1 MKIFAMNIYMG
12 IFSKK
17 QNINMFMR
25 IKSHEY
31 LQDQAHLLVVDLLHP
46 RILQADALLMH
57 RSAEKKELTF
67 DTFLDALASLKPHYW
82 SKFPHFFRLL
92 R

>member
-31 LQDQAHLLVVDLLHP
+31 LQHRAHLLVVDLLHP

-57 RSAEKKELTF
+57 RSAEKKE
-67 DTFLDALASLKPHYW
+67 FLHSSLLQNVTV
-82 SKFPHFFRLL
+82 FRF
-92 R
+92 